1 MSAKLWVDKYR
12 PNTIDQLSYH
22 HDLGRLLK
30 KLGESGDIP
39 HLLFYGPSGAG
50 KKTRVL
56 ALLNTIFGAGVS
68 KVKCEIRNFK
78 AGTTSAE
85 ITVLQS
91 NFHID
96 MTPSD
101 VGFRDKVVVQQIIK
115 EIGSSKNPDGRT
127 FKVIVL
133 NQADYLSDEAQAA
146 LRRTLEKYTVTTRLI
161 LVANSLCRI
170 IAPIRSR
177 CLGIRI
183 PAPTNSEI
191 KEVLNKIAASE
202 NLTIPASLEQRIL
215 QNCNRNLRRAI
226 MIMQSVYIQHNKLPP
241 EAPVPIPEWEKYL
254 KEITHNIIEDQSPK
268 CLKIVRG
275 KLYEVLAS
283 CIPATTIFITLT
295 KELLLRTDPVMK
307 QWILCEAG
315 KYELTMKSGSK
326 PIIHLEAFIA
336 KFMSG
341 FKDHTNHLALVN

>member
-12 PNTIDQLSYH
+12 PNSLDDLSYH
-22 HDLGRLLK
+22 EELSQLLK
-30 KLGESGDIP
+30 RLGASGDIP

-56 ALLNTIFGAGVS
+56 ALLNTIFGAGVT
-68 KVKCEIRNFK
+68 KVKCEVRNFK
-78 AGTTSAE
+78 AGATSAE

-101 VGFRDKVVVQQIIK
+101 VGFRDKIVVQQIIK
-115 EIGSSKNPDGRT
+115 EIGSSKNPDGRN
-127 FKVIVL
+127 FKVIIL

-146 LRRTLEKYTVTTRLI
+146 LRRTFEKYTATTRLI
-161 LVANSLCRI
+161 LIANSLCRI

-177 CLGIRI
+177 CLGVRVA
-183 PAPTNSEI
+183 APTDSQI
-191 KEVLNKIAASE
+191 KNVLNLIATHE
-202 NLTIPASLEQRIL
+202 NLTIPVQLEQRIL
-215 QNCNRNLRRAI
+215 QNCSRNLRRAI
-226 MIMQSVYIQHNKLPP
+226 MILQSIYIQNNKLPA
-241 EAPVPIPEWEKYL
+241 EAPVPTPEWEKYI
-254 KEITHNIIEDQSPK
+254 KEIVHNIIEEQSPK

-283 CIPATTIFITLT
+283 CIPPTTIFIALT
-295 KELLLRTDPVMK
+295 KELLLRVDAKMK
-307 QWILCEAG
+307 PWILCEAA
-315 KYELTMKSGSK
+315 KYELVMKSGSK

-336 KFMSG
+336 KFMCG
-341 FKDHTNHLALVN
+341 FKDHVNNLALE

>member
-12 PNTIDQLSYH
+12 PNSLEDLTYH
-22 HDLGRLLK
+22 HDLSNLLK

-68 KVKCEIRNFK
+68 KVKCEVRSFK
-78 AGTTSAE
+78 AGTTTAE

-101 VGFRDKVVVQQIIK
+101 VGFRDKIVVQQIIK
-115 EIGSSKNPDGRT
+115 EIGSSKNPDGRS
-127 FKVIVL
+127 FKAIIL

-146 LRRTLEKYTVTTRLI
+146 LRRTLEKYTATTIVILI
-161 LVANSLCRI
+161 ANSLCRI

-183 PAPTNSEI
+183 AAPTDSEI
-191 KEVLNKIAASE
+191 KNVLRNISISE
-202 NLTIPASLEQRIL
+202 NVTLPVPLETRIV

-226 MIMQSVYIQHNKLPP
+226 MIMQSIYIQNNKLPI
-241 EAPVPIPEWEKYL
+241 EAQIPVPEWEKYI
-254 KEITHNIIEDQSPK
+254 KEITVNILEEQSPK
-268 CLKIVRG
+268 SLKIVRG

-283 CIPATTIFITLT
+283 CIPATTVFIALT
-295 KELLLRTDPVMK
+295 KEILARVDLGLK
-307 QWILCEAG
+307 QWVLSESA
-315 KYELTMKSGSK
+315 KYELIMKSGSK

-341 FKDHTNHLALVN
+341 YKDYSNHLAFS